1 MTPQEYFKNNKYVVL
16 TKVADNDICS
26 NLTNYLLDKTAS
38 MTSGDVQCPLSPS
51 IYGDPLLDTLLE
63 DLKPAF
69 EEATGLKLI
78 PTYSYARAYRPGD
91 ELKPHYDREE
101 CEISATV
108 TLGYSGKVWPIHL
121 SKTIYSKDHIGGFD
135 IDVGSALVY
144 RGTELNHWR
153 EKYVEGDWQCQVFL
167 HYVDANGKY
176 KDKKYDGRKSLSKL
190 ETGQLQ
196 KIDASVELEYD
207 KDFWYFGIK
216 QENKHLFVHEDK
228 FLSDGLIELI
238 QEYGSPIVE
247 AATVGYGSGNENV
260 VNKNIRNAHTTS
272 IPPKEFGWLYKL
284 IEKEVTKI
292 NMENYKFNLDKIE
305 HLTYIE
311 YHGNQN
317 EPGKY
322 GKHTDGV
329 IHRTRKLSFSILLS
343 DPDEYEGGDLLVWQ
357 SNGYF
362 AMPKKKGTI
371 VFFPSFT
378 EHEVTPVTKGIRRSL
393 VGWIHG
399 PHFT

>member
-1 MTPQEYFKNNKYVVL
+1 MTPQQHFKDNKYVVL
-16 TKVADNDICS
+16 TKVADDNICS
-26 NLTNYLLDKTAS
+26 GLTKYLLEKTAN
-38 MTSGDVQCPLSPS
+38 MTEGDAQCPLSPS

-91 ELKPHYDREE
+91 ELKPHVDRKE
-101 CEISATV
+101 CEISATI
-108 TLGYSGKVWPIHL
+108 TLGHKGKLWPIYL
-121 SKTIYSKDHIGGFD
+121 AESTDVTDNPKAYNIETGDALIYKGM
-135 IDVGSALVY
+135 
-144 RGTELNHWR
+144 ELNHWR
-153 EKYVEGDWQCQVFL
+153 EKYADGEWQCQVFL

-176 KDKKYDGRKSLSKL
+176 KDFKYDKRGSLSNKSLDKK
-190 ETGQLQ
+190 T
-196 KIDASVELEYD
+196 KIEEAVALPYD
-207 KDFWYFGIK
+207 DNFWFFGIR
-216 QENKHLFVHEDK
+216 QDHKHLFVHENN

-238 QEYGSPIVE
+238 QEYGSPIVQ
-247 AATVGYGSGNENV
+247 AATVGFGSNNENV
-260 VNKNIRNAHTTS
+260 VDKKIRNAHT
-272 IPPKEFGWLYKL
+272 IGLPPKDFSWLYKL
-284 IEKEVTKI
+284 VEKEVTKI

-329 IHRTRKLSFSILLS
+329 IHRTRKLSFSVLLS

-362 AMPKKKGTI
+362 TMPKKKGTI